1 MSVKSAV
8 LVFIQFTSLLFFIA
22 DRHLL
27 AYNYLLGIQI
37 LGIVVAFWG
46 ISTIR
51 KGHFNIQ
58 PEVKSNAQLIT
69 SGPFKYIRNPMYT
82 GIILF
87 FSVSVS
93 TYFTVY
99 RMMVLLVLITV
110 LLLKIKSEEV
120 FLTQKFG
127 NAYSTY
133 KAQTKR
139 LVPFVY

>member
-51 KGHFNIQ
+51 KGRFNIQ
-58 PEVKSNAQLIT
+58 PEVKPNAQLIT

-99 RMMVLLVLITV
+99 RMVVLLVLITV

>member
-8 LVFIQFTSLLFFIA
+8 LVFIQFACLSFFVT

-27 AYNYLLGIQI
+27 AHNLLLSIQI
-37 LGIVVAFWG
+37 LGIGVAFWG

-51 KGHFNIQ
+51 KGRFNIQ
-58 PEVKSNAQLIT
+58 PEVKHSAQLIT
-69 SGPFKYIRNPMYT
+69 SGAFKYIRNPMYT

-99 RMMVLLVLITV
+99 RLAVLLLLITA

-127 NAYSTY
+127 IAYSTY

-139 LVPFVY
+139 LVPFVF

>member
-8 LVFIQFTSLLFFIA
+8 LVFIQFASLLFFIA

-27 AYNYLLGIQI
+27 AHNYLLGLQI

-46 ISTIR
+46 ISSIR
-51 KGHFNIQ
+51 KGRFNIQ
-58 PEVKSNAQLIT
+58 PEVKPNAQLIT

-87 FSVSVS
+87 FSASVT
-93 TYFTVY
+93 TYFSIY
-99 RMMVLLVLITV
+99 RLAVLLLLITV
-110 LLLKIKSEEV
+110 LFLKIKSEEV

-139 LVPFVY
+139 LVPFVF